1 MAFRH
6 HCPPP
11 MPSLARPSLP
21 PLANAAVAVATTLRA
36 AAPVA
41 TKDTRSIPMQRGNAQ
56 EHG

>member
-21 PLANAAVAVATTLRA
+21 PLANAVVATTLRA
-36 AAPVA
+36 ATPVA
-41 TKDTRSIPMQRGNAQ
+41 TNDTRGTPMDRGNAQ
-56 EHG
+56 E